1 MKKSIIIAGI
11 ILTGIISS
19 LSAKARVNKYAGVD
33 TSSVEEVTPEMQ
45 AIAKRNNETYGE
57 KLARS
62 FTKSSSKDK
71 FFEFDSSTIF
81 TSGATGGIKQ
91 RDTVIVL
98 NPDNQMAGFGSTY
111 LLAYYYVLMN
121 SEARKSFSEAVKK
134 YHSDFANKKLKR
146 KENQTFKTYGKIPV
160 RIEWGSFKNS
170 VKNYANTYAY
180 LGYSFYK
187 KSPYFTITIYPKDNE
202 NLPMSLSSDYEIE
215 TSLSLKY
222 SMTKAQSM
230 ALADFVSDEVVQ
242 PLLLQYAAAVN
253 NIYGNNTAAD
263 DYSDSEEYYEE
274 N

>member
-1 MKKSIIIAGI
+1 MKKSILIAGI
-11 ILTGIISS
+11 ILTGVISS

-71 FFEFDSSTIF
+71 FFEFDSSTLF
-81 TSGATGGIKQ
+81 TSGAAGGIKQ
-91 RDTVIVL
+91 RDIVIVL
-98 NPDNQMAGFGSTY
+98 NPETQMAGFGGTY
-111 LLAYYYVLMN
+111 LLAYYYVLMDN
-121 SEARKSFSEAVKK
+121 QSRKLFIQAVEK
-134 YHSDFANKKLKR
+134 YHDDFANKKLKR
-146 KENQTFKTYGKIPV
+146 KENQTYKTYGKIPV

-170 VKNYANTYAY
+170 VKNYANANAY
-180 LGYSFYK
+180 LGYRFEK
-187 KSPYFTITIYPKDNE
+187 KSPYFTLTINPANNE
-202 NLPMSLSSDYEIE
+202 NLPPALSSMDEVE
-215 TSLSLKY
+215 SSLQLKY

-230 ALADFVSDEVVQ
+230 ALAGFMNDEVIQ

-253 NIYGNNTAAD
+253 NVYGNSTTAD